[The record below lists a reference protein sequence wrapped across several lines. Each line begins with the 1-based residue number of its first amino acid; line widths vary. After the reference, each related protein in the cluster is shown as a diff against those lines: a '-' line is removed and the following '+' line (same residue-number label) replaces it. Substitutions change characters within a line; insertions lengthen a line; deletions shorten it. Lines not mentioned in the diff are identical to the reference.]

1 MKVWILEQD
10 ISRGENLGRM
20 VKRFLENAGAGSRIT
35 MYQRP
40 VEVVSAL
47 KQHKGKPAVL
57 FINPDAF
64 DMKYSGLNLC
74 SGNNDFAAF
83 FQNCFKSRDRKSTR
97 LNSIHRHT
105 SRMPS
110 SA

>member
-40 VEVVSAL
+40 VDVVSAL
-47 KQHKGKPAVL
+47 KQHKGKPAV
-57 FINPDAF
+57 
-64 DMKYSGLNLC
+64 
-74 SGNNDFAAF
+74 
-83 FQNCFKSRDRKSTR
+83 
-97 LNSIHRHT
+97 
-105 SRMPS
+105 
-110 SA
+110 

>member
-57 FINPDAF
+57 LYHSKINHR
-64 DMKYSGLNLC
+64 LC
-74 SGNNDFAAF
+74 RCDP
-83 FQNCFKSRDRKSTR
+83 
-97 LNSIHRHT
+97 H
-105 SRMPS
+105 
-110 SA
+110 